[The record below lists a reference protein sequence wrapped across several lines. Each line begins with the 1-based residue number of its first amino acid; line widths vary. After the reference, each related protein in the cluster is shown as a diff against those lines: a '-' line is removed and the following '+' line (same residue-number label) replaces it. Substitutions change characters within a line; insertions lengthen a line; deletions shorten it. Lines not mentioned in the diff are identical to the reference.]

1 MHMRRYL
8 IISLFLVAAFFGAA
22 TAHATTQESILCPA
36 NMDPVCGKDGKTYNN
51 VCEASSVG
59 VDYWGSCKNPATQ
72 AKPDLVIKD
81 IIYTTNDPNYGDT
94 FRVIYCNMGKTDPSS
109 TLFSLRLSS
118 PAKSWTTGGDMSD
131 LWVTPSGVCGMTDAL
146 GSRSIMGLSLEKS
159 ALLTAQ
165 IDSEA
170 RVNEADEEN
179 NSFKKLITFSQEK
192 TDHFHIKS
200 VAVQK
205 LDYWK
210 LPTENKRTFAIEFT
224 HPYRDVTVDLYKG
237 WEQTFYSRATVDG
250 NGSATS
256 ATITPNQFDR
266 FLEPD
271 TNYTA
276 YISAHRAGTGE
287 IAYANKEHVFTSNFT
302 PEPEPTM
309 DFRAEQPTIAKGSS
323 AKLIWNTKN
332 AVRCQSYTDTTTGG
346 ALQWDMKDTSWAAE
360 TGKRDPNGMQTV
372 SPQGTTRY
380 WLNCFN
386 NDSKQVVKSVDVVV
400 TESGSIPTVALSAD
414 RTSRAKT
421 QQVLL
426 TWTSTNASSCTASG
440 GWSGIKLPQGSESVT
455 GDSSQIYIL
464 DCISSSGVKSNT
476 TSVVISVVAES
487 DRPLIQVLR
496 SDPQPLTKGVSGS
509 LIWQSHNAS
518 YCSAS
523 GDWEGKKTS
532 SGSET
537 VLAPKLNPSY
547 TLQCF
552 NNAGVASIPLAYTP
566 LVIEKAQQEFKIL
579 EIKVAPGK
587 TDKGIAIESVRD
599 ILVTFSKPSKDASLS
614 VYVKKN
620 GSLHAQTSL
629 KAASQTQME
638 FQLGIGDLTARTEY
652 RVVAEGHDSVSGI
665 VASSEAAFTT
675 GETGAAP
682 FSILS
687 VRVDKV
693 DALGKATEQE
703 RSFAVSLSHP
713 FKELSLSLFELPNTA
728 APYTSMKQAST
739 STIRS
744 LYISPGVF
752 DKKLQSNKKY
762 KWTLSATRRETNEA
776 AVSEGEFTTTAF
788 DTPKEEPRFCAQVL
802 TWAKNIQTGAIKQF
816 PNSCLPEGW
825 EHTQEPLVSTQ
836 PVIDNSI
843 KDIQQKAS
851 LIQNKKFDDILIE
864 LQTLRS
870 KVKEQETELK
880 YLKKLTSD
888 VEAIAVSAKESL
900 NSFITYGVDDSTKK
914 LGAGERAAVLSSYK
928 VAFNK
933 LPEQETEIADMI
945 KIANGRFPTERNSQA
960 EKRAQHD
967 FVRIYKHIPIMTR
980 QTDAAAIMIM
990 AYGLRQRAENRNF
1003 DSERNGINT
1012 YRAIFGKMPSDT
1024 DDWNTMQAI
1033 TYSGATKMK
1042 DFDQDSLA
1050 DADES
1055 IFGSDPQKADSD
1067 GDGYIDGLE
1076 ILNGY
1081 SPIGPGKL

>member
-1 MHMRRYL
+1 MKHSIYVL
-8 IISLFLVAAFFGAA
+8 IFLATAFFGTA
-22 TAHATTQESILCPA
+22 TTHATTQEPLLCPA
-36 NMDPVCGKDGKTYNN
+36 NVDPVCGKDGKTYNN
-51 VCEASSVG
+51 DCEASSVG
-59 VDYWGSCKNPATQ
+59 VDYWGSCKNPSTQ
-72 AKPDLVIKD
+72 QKPDLVIKD

-179 NSFKKLITFSQEK
+179 NSFKKFITFPQEK
-192 TDHFHIKS
+192 TDYFHTKS
-200 VAVQK
+200 VTVQK

-210 LPTENKRTFAIEFT
+210 QPTENKRTFVIDFT

-237 WEQTFYSRATVDG
+237 WEQTFYSRATADG
-250 NGSATS
+250 NGTVTS
-256 ATITPNQFDR
+256 ATITPNQFDK

-287 IAYANKEHVFTSNFT
+287 IAYANKEHIFTSNFT

-309 DFRAEQPTIAKGSS
+309 DFRAEASTIAKGSS
-323 AKLIWNTKN
+323 TKLIWSTKN
-332 AVRCQSYTDTTTGG
+332 AVRCQSYTDTTTSG

-372 SPQGTTRY
+372 SPQVTTRY

-386 NDSKQVVKSVDVVV
+386 NDSKQVVKSIDVTVV
-400 TESGSIPTVALSAD
+400 ESGSKPTVALSAD

-421 QQVLL
+421 QQAIL

-440 GWSGIKLPQGSESVT
+440 GWSGVKLPQGSEVVS
-455 GDSSQIYIL
+455 GDSSQTYVL
-464 DCISSSGVKSNT
+464 NCISSSGVLSD
-476 TSVVISVVAES
+476 TSSIAVSVVAES

-496 SDPQPLTKGVSGS
+496 ADPQPLTKGVAGS

-518 YCSAS
+518 YCTAS
-523 GDWEGKKTS
+523 GDWEGKKTT

-537 VLAPKLNPSY
+537 ILAPKLNPSY

-552 NNAGVASIPLAYTP
+552 NMAGVASIPVGYTP

-579 EIKVAPGK
+579 EIKITPGK
-587 TDKGIAIESVRD
+587 TDKGVLIESVRD
-599 ILVTFSKPSKDASLS
+599 VLVTFSKPSKDASLS
-614 VYVKKN
+614 VYAKKN
-620 GSLHAQTSL
+620 GALHTQTSL
-629 KAASQTQME
+629 KATSQTQME
-638 FQLGIGDLTARTEY
+638 FQLGIGDLAARAEY
-652 RVVAEGHDSVSGI
+652 RIVAEGHDSASGS
-665 VASSEAAFTT
+665 VTTSEAMFTT

-693 DALGKATEQE
+693 DALGKVTEQE

-713 FKELSLSLFELPNTA
+713 FKELSLLLFALPNTTT
-728 APYTSMKQAST
+728 PYVSTKQVSA

-752 DKKLQSNKKY
+752 DKKLQPNTRY
-762 KWTLSATRRETNEA
+762 KWTLSATRLETNEGA
-776 AVSEGEFTTTAF
+776 ASEGEFATGAF
-788 DTPKEEPRFCAQVL
+788 DIQKEEPRLCATVL
-802 TWAKNIQTGAIKQF
+802 TWAKNKQTGETKQF
-816 PNSCLPEGW
+816 SDSCLPDGW
-825 EHTQEPLVSTQ
+825 EHAQEPHASTQ
-836 PVIDNSI
+836 VVVDNSI

-851 LIQNKKFDDILIE
+851 LIQNKKFDDILVE

-900 NSFITYGVDDSTKK
+900 NSFITYGVDESTKK

-933 LPEQETEIADMI
+933 LPEQETEIEDMI

-1012 YRAIFGKMPSDT
+1012 YRALFGKMPSDT

-1042 DFDQDSLA
+1042 DSDQDSLA

-1055 IFGSDPQKADSD
+1055 IFGSDPQRADSD
-1067 GDGYIDGLE
+1067 GDDYIDGLE

-1081 SPIGPGKL
+1081 SPMGTGKL